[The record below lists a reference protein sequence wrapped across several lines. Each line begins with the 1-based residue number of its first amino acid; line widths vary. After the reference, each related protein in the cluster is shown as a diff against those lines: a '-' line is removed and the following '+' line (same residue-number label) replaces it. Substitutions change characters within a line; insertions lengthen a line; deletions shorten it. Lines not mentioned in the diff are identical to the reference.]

1 MKIIFIY
8 FFSPRFNPRTNDC
21 DREEEVKC
29 VMNIHEF
36 LAKKIVK
43 KKSKVKLLPKP
54 ESKSQPQPISS
65 ELVGDHQS
73 KLKSDVNKPSSK
85 TKEEL
90 HLSPGLKTP
99 GLSVADESSPTSKFP
114 SSRISQS
121 GFQRP
126 TTPHQTVVDD
136 GSNLLPNSNGETFTN
151 SQKFSQSSSSTTTL
165 NGTDIFDPSEI
176 VSTQSVSTNQ
186 PSSQQSTLIRDDSS
200 SPTSTEKPEVPSGSG
215 SCRSNGQLIIDGLD
229 CTKFFKCVN
238 GIPSSQD
245 CPFGLR
251 FSFIIL

>member
-1 MKIIFIY
+1 
-8 FFSPRFNPRTNDC
+8 
-21 DREEEVKC
+21 
-29 VMNIHEF
+29 MNIHEF

-65 ELVGDHQS
+65 ELVGDHRS
-73 KLKSDVNKPSSK
+73 KLKSDVNHPSSK

-99 GLSVADESSPTSKFP
+99 GSSVADESSPTSKFP

-136 GSNLLPNSNGETFTN
+136 GLNLLANSFAFGETFTN
-151 SQKFSQSSSSTTTL
+151 SQRFSQSSTSTTTL
-165 NGTDIFDPSEI
+165 NGTDLFNPSEI

-186 PSSQQSTLIRDDSS
+186 PSSQQSTLVRDDSS
-200 SPTSTEKPEVPSGSG
+200 SPTSTEKPAG

-238 GIPSSQD
+238 GVPSSQD